1 MGARNSAQKQLR
13 PRALTM
19 RKLSVDLPTELRAIV
34 ERYPGIDWTGVAEK
48 ALWSYALKLQLADR
62 IAARSTFTEAST
74 RRIGREIKTRLR
86 RRYAKLAR

>member
-1 MGARNSAQKQLR
+1 MGAKNSVQKELR
-13 PRALTM
+13 PRTPTM

-34 ERYPGIDWTGVAEK
+34 ERYPGMDWTGVAEK

-62 IAARSTFTEAST
+62 IAVRSRFTEASA